1 MNCCRWSLWWSLTI
15 SRGRVDNSQT
25 ALIRFTRGLQLN
37 LDKFVNQ
44 IEFLGHS
51 AVTPKDI
58 KRLTSLLFK
67 SYCTATLHY
76 GLRREREKMAKL
88 SLRSHTKKSPIYIC
102 CTFFKVLGSNIC
114 NIKEGSTRP
123 LDFSSFVCFEIKGK
137 FIHVHFVPKNILK
150 IFGSR

>member
-1 MNCCRWSLWWSLTI
+1 MWWSLTI

-76 GLRREREKMAKL
+76 GLRRERENMAKL
-88 SLRSHTKKSPIYIC
+88 VLRSHTKNHQS
-102 CTFFKVLGSNIC
+102 FFAALFELLMSNIC
-114 NIKEGSTRP
+114 QRKTMDGFSGVENLIKITKSVKTVVEQ
-123 LDFSSFVCFEIKGK
+123 
-137 FIHVHFVPKNILK
+137 
-150 IFGSR
+150 